1 MCFFFFFWEDQLGYV
16 FTRALMMKLDAQEA
30 SNDVMTNHC
39 DEPIWHYASRTCFFS
54 FDAFR

>member
-16 FTRALMMKLDAQEA
+16 FTRALMKLDAQEA